1 MDLKKGINLAL
12 VSVYN
17 KGKRIQDNPKFDCC
31 DDRVYDVTLIIH
43 NFGFEDSEEEN

>member
-1 MDLKKGINLAL
+1 MKKRIDLAL
-12 VSVYN
+12 VSAYKN
-17 KGKRIQDNPKFDCC
+17 GKRIQDNPKFGCC